1 MVNLV
6 KLVFYGVQFLKRK
19 LNLECC
25 GLAEKKNY
33 KTQFLLMTNKI
44 VYKALSL

>member
-33 KTQFLLMTNKI
+33 KTQFLLVTNKI
-44 VYKALSL
+44 GYKVLSL